1 MICGKLKK
9 FLDEKGVNYK
19 TIKHPEAFSAQ
30 EVAASIHVP
39 GKEMAKVVILKGD
52 DKYFMSVL
60 PASYIV
66 ITDVLKKILN
76 VKNLRLATEEEFE
89 NLFPDCEVGAMP
101 PFGNLYNVDVYM
113 DKTLSQNKEIVF
125 LAGSHMESIRI
136 KYNDYVALVKPIIVE
151 FAVKLD

>member
-1 MICGKLKK
+1 MICEKLKI
-9 FLDEKGVNYK
+9 FLDEKDVDYK
-19 TIKHPEAFSAQ
+19 IIKHPEAISAQ
-30 EVAASIHVP
+30 ERAASMHIP

-52 DKYFMSVL
+52 DKFFMSVL
-60 PASYIV
+60 PASYIIV
-66 ITDVLKKILN
+66 MDVLRKVLN
-76 VKNLRLATEEEFE
+76 EKNLRLATEEEFE

-113 DKTLSQNKEIVF
+113 DKTLSQNEEIVF

-136 KYNDYVALVKPIIVE
+136 KYNNYVALVRPVIVE